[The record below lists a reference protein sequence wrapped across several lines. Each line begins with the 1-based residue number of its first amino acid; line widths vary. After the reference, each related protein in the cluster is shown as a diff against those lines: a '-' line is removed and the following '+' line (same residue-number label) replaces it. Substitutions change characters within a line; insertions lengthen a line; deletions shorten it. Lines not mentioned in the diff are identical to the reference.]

1 MANIVNQYGQVK
13 VGVRTQA
20 GGGGNSIVTNGFI
33 LKLDAGNA

>member
-20 GGGGNSIVTNGFI
+20 GGGGNSFI
-33 LKLDAGNA
+33 TRHL

>member
-20 GGGGNSIVTNGFI
+20 GGGVTP
-33 LKLDAGNA
+33 

>member
-20 GGGGNSIVTNGFI
+20 GGGNSFI
-33 LKLDAGNA
+33 TRHL